1 MLFIFFLIPFF
12 LVNALDNSSKSAFI
26 QLNRQHNRK
35 LNWNKE
41 LEQRALDYLNGKMMM
56 ITGERTYPKNDTA
69 KLGTKVFKAFSS
81 TIWMR
86 RKEVAA
92 LSGASQ
98 VGCNYVSSRDSK
110 EDLVLK
116 YACIYIQN

>member
-1 MLFIFFLIPFF
+1 MSIGVKQTHGELGYLS
-12 LVNALDNSSKSAFI
+12 LKSHTAADSSKSAFI

-56 ITGERTYPKNDTA
+56 ITGERTYPKNDTV

-81 TIWMR
+81 TIWR
-86 RKEVAA
+86 RREEVP
-92 LSGASQ
+92 G
-98 VGCNYVSSRDSK
+98 DD
-110 EDLVLK
+110 DLFATSTK
-116 YACIYIQN
+116 